1 MLEGDWVT
9 MVSTVVKKTGGDVLL
24 CTSKGVRILHL
35 KPKRIEDK
43 CSLWGFCR
51 NYHVAW
57 LHPRSPWFR
66 YSEGDACCWDW
77 AFSLLLKSTWR
88 CGVSHYCNRYILR
101 EAIHHRSS
109 IRLRERIL
117 RINTLHRANILLMV
131 SILRREVTRRK
142 ANPAIHPLRRL
153 NQCPLRHP

>member
-1 MLEGDWVT
+1 
-9 MVSTVVKKTGGDVLL
+9 MVSRAPINSSRPRFIHHNSLVDIRP
-24 CTSKGVRILHL
+24 KGL
-35 KPKRIEDK
+35 
-43 CSLWGFCR
+43 
-51 NYHVAW
+51 
-57 LHPRSPWFR
+57 PRSNFPP
-66 YSEGDACCWDW
+66 
-77 AFSLLLKSTWR
+77 LVSTN
-88 CGVSHYCNRYILR
+88 SHMVRRRRNNNGRANHRNNILR

-117 RINTLHRANILLMV
+117 RINTLHRANILPMV